1 MHTDNILLIKKG
13 DVIEQ
18 RPLSLSE
25 SFCPSVITPLECFL
39 IVFKGDVNVHVDL
52 KEEGAFCSIKTLYLA
67 SKTNKINLNIQ
78 VNHLASKTKSSQIIK
93 GIATDKSKVF
103 FNGNIYIDNKAQK
116 SDGFQNHRSVLL
128 SDDALVQAVPAL
140 EIYADDVKCA
150 HGSATGPLDKN
161 ALFYLLSRGIT
172 EKMAKKM
179 LLESFIFDMVPNEGL
194 AITQQWIENHV

>member
-1 MHTDNILLIKKG
+1 M
-13 DVIEQ
+13 
-18 RPLSLSE
+18 
-25 SFCPSVITPLECFL
+25 
-39 IVFKGDVNVHVDL
+39 
-52 KEEGAFCSIKTLYLA
+52 
-67 SKTNKINLNIQ
+67 
-78 VNHLASKTKSSQIIK
+78 
-93 GIATDKSKVF
+93 
-103 FNGNIYIDNKAQK
+103 
-116 SDGFQNHRSVLL
+116 LL

-194 AITQQWIENHV
+194 SITQQWIENHV